1 MSTTEYASG
10 NRIQSQFSS
19 EHPDGRSGSAGS
31 PLKTF
36 LGLFSIGLGL
46 AEVLKTR
53 SMQQITGVHHPGIL
67 KAYGVR
73 EITSGIGV
81 LTSDRPA
88 FWLWS
93 RVAGDAI
100 DLATLAAAYAEG
112 SSRDRARILQSA
124 AAVAGVTILDI
135 LCAREHARNAA

>member
-1 MSTTEYASG
+1 
-10 NRIQSQFSS
+10 
-19 EHPDGRSGSAGS
+19 
-31 PLKTF
+31 
-36 LGLFSIGLGL
+36 
-46 AEVLKTR
+46 
-53 SMQQITGVHHPGIL
+53 MQQITGVHHPGIL

-100 DLATLAAAYAEG
+100 DLATLAAAYVEG